1 MLPPYEL
8 EGKIFKRVMKGYNTA
23 EVDEH
28 IDFIVE
34 KYKELYRAYNDLEKK
49 YAGAMAELLTYK
61 ENEESIRHT
70 LESSQTTGEQMLRQA
85 KERSEIILR
94 TAREEC
100 DAVLDGFKKEVAEQ
114 VELLRLMRI
123 QVSDFKADI
132 FARYQQHIEFLETL
146 SPDSNEIEP
155 ESEDYAEEVIGR
167 TVGTIVTRANAAI
180 SGQSNEDVILRPVI
194 SGLPEDDRRTEGTP
208 TADSVSEPESGS
220 DGSFEDASD
229 PDEFETVPPEEPA
242 DQSPAN
248 SGDTMKF
255 HVLTDVPADFSEDE
269 DIIFG
274 KNG

>member
-8 EGKIFKRVMKGYNTA
+8 EGKIFKRVMKGYNTV

-34 KYKELYRAYNDLEKK
+34 KYKELYRAYNDLEKR
-49 YAGAMAELLTYK
+49 YASVSAELLTYK

-100 DAVLDGFKKEVAEQ
+100 DAVLDGFKKEVADQ
-114 VELLRLMRI
+114 IALLRQMRS
-123 QVSDFKADI
+123 QVAEFKADI
-132 FARYQQHIEFLETL
+132 FARYQQHIEFLESL
-146 SPDSNEIEP
+146 SPDAEESET

-167 TVGTIVTRANAAI
+167 TMGTIVTRANTVI
-180 SGQSNEDVILRPVI
+180 SGQRADEVILRPVI
-194 SGLPEDDRRTEGTP
+194 SGLPEDDRREETDP
-208 TADSVSEPESGS
+208 VPEPESDPALEAS
-220 DGSFEDASD
+220 DEDFSD
-229 PDEFETVPPEEPA
+229 PDEFETVPSDEPTE
-242 DQSPAN
+242 QKPAG

-255 HVLTDVPADFSEDE
+255 RVLSEVPADLTTDE

-274 KNG
+274 KIG

>member
-34 KYKELYRAYNDLEKK
+34 KYKELYRAYNDLEKR
-49 YAGAMAELLTYK
+49 YATVSAELLTYK

-100 DAVLDGFKKEVAEQ
+100 DAVLDGFKKEVADQIALLKQMRSQ
-114 VELLRLMRI
+114 VAE
-123 QVSDFKADI
+123 FKADI
-132 FARYQQHIEFLETL
+132 FARYQQHIEFLESL
-146 SPDSNEIEP
+146 SPDTEEP
-155 ESEDYAEEVIGR
+155 ESETEDYAEEVIGR
-167 TVGTIVTRANAAI
+167 TMGTIVTRANAAI
-180 SGQSNEDVILRPVI
+180 SGQSNEEVILRPVI
-194 SGLPEDDRRTEGTP
+194 SGLPEDDHRAESDP
-208 TADSVSEPESGS
+208 VSELDPDPAPETS
-220 DGSFEDASD
+220 DEEFND
-229 PDEFETVPPEEPA
+229 PDEFETVPSDEPVE
-242 DQSPAN
+242 QKPAN

-255 HVLTDVPADFSEDE
+255 HVLSDVPAEFATDE
-269 DIIFG
+269 EIIFG